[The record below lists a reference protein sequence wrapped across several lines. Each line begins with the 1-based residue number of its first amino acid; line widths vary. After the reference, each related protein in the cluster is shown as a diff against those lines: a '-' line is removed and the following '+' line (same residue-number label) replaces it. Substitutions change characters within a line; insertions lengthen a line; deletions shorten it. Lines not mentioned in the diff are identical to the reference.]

1 VLQTCAEAT
10 RWVARAA
17 GTSAIYQG
25 NAIERALRDTEVIA
39 QHAFGAEGR
48 FATVAQAYWGLD
60 VDFPLLT
67 MD

>member
-1 VLQTCAEAT
+1 
-10 RWVARAA
+10 
-17 GTSAIYQG
+17 
-25 NAIERALRDTEVIA
+25 VIA